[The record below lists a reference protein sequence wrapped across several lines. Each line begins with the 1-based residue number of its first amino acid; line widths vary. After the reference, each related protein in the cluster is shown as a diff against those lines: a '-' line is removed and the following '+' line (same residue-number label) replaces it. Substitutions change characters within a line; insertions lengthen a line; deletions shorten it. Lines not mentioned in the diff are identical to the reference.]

1 MPLPWPVH
9 SRRGAGFGEL
19 AIWKGPASRAKLVQ
33 LRSLQQVLREESRGG
48 NAPTEPAT
56 RKNRRGA
63 CHATFEKIGSRLCGR
78 TRQARAS
85 FIAAGNLDLVLQSEV
100 EAPSRKEPC
109 PGAVLSPKRK
119 AREDRRPATRQNT
132 PPHPWQL
139 TDRGVRGVGDTSGRF
154 CTGTNYKCSWRKESG
169 WFRAIG
175 AA

>member
-1 MPLPWPVH
+1 M
-9 SRRGAGFGEL
+9 
-19 AIWKGPASRAKLVQ
+19 
-33 LRSLQQVLREESRGG
+33 LQQNPQLAQIDAVHAVPLLRE
-48 NAPTEPAT
+48 
-56 RKNRRGA
+56 
-63 CHATFEKIGSRLCGR
+63 IGRAYA
-78 TRQARAS
+78 QEHVNRAS
-85 FIAAGNLDLVLQSEV
+85 IIAAGNLDLVLQSEV

-154 CTGTNYKCSWRKESG
+154 RTGTNYKCSWRKESG